1 MIKKQSNGAIID
13 APFFHEK
20 SSLHRELNRST
31 TKGRYKV
38 EINLKKEDD
47 KIVFSACGDYPHWG
61 GQCLDFMNDTLQGD
75 ILWDKIYRLWKL
87 YHLNDMHAG
96 TPRQEN
102 LLKMGRLAG
111 VDLSNYDKELDFL
124 REYFVE
130 CDELD
135 GKPYKYGTKWLY
147 RPIPENDLWEIFT
160 LFVW

>member
-38 EINLKKEDD
+38 EINLKKEDE
-47 KIVFSACGDYPHWG
+47 KIIFSASGDYPHGG

-87 YHLNDMHAG
+87 YHLNDMNAG
-96 TPRQEN
+96 TIKQDRLIEMGIRSGELKSRSYDEVCEFLEN
-102 LLKMGRLAG
+102 WDLL
-111 VDLSNYDKELDFL
+111 YDDW
-124 REYFVE
+124 
-130 CDELD
+130 
-135 GKPYKYGTKWLY
+135 YKYGSKWLY
-147 RPIPENDLWEIFT
+147 RPIPEQDLFEIFT
-160 LFVW
+160 LFVG